1 MTGPIPNVHPVRVFR
16 RMTPW
21 IKLRNALLL
30 GASALCG
37 AIPGVT
43 SAQELNL
50 APGIAIGEGEPL
62 EAATEFRPERVRTL
76 LKSIHGFT
84 LPALVAT
91 STGVTEILTG
101 FIDDANEP
109 MVVRRQAVKALK
121 WFPTD
126 AILTFI
132 EERVYVAPAGLKHL
146 YLQGLSGFAH
156 LAPQRVEAVMAVA
169 MEDADITVRYAALNL
184 SRSLGPSTQAASV
197 LRGRL
202 DRELDS
208 HLRKA
213 IEERLEMR

>member
-1 MTGPIPNVHPVRVFR
+1 MNKPISPARLREAKHATRAWR
-16 RMTPW
+16 
-21 IKLRNALLL
+21 KLRNSFLL
-30 GASALCG
+30 GILTWSSLTG
-37 AIPGVT
+37 AT
-43 SAQELNL
+43 SAQEFQLRPLN
-50 APGIAIGEGEPL
+50 PVDDRRPL
-62 EAATEFRPERVRTL
+62 EAATEYRPERVRTL

-101 FIDDANEP
+101 FIDDVNEP
-109 MVVRRQAVKALK
+109 MVVRRQAIKALK

-126 AILTFI
+126 AMLTFI
-132 EERVYVAPAGLKHL
+132 EQRVYVAPAGLKHL

-208 HLRKA
+208 RLRKA

>member
-1 MTGPIPNVHPVRVFR
+1 MTDPIPNVHPVRVFR

-91 STGVTEILTG
+91 STDVTEILTG
-101 FIDDANEP
+101 FIDDVNEP

-126 AILTFI
+126 AMLTFI
-132 EERVYVAPAGLKHL
+132 EQRVYVAPAGLKHL

-208 HLRKA
+208 RLRKA